1 MISAVGLTQSA
12 PTPEQLAAAL
22 MREFTEMQEHR
33 AQTALAHK
41 MGAVP
46 PDPPLSQV
54 AKAAYVR
61 PADPYTRVRY
71 TGD

>member
-1 MISAVGLTQSA
+1 MTV
-12 PTPEQLAAAL
+12 PTPEQLAAAYD
-22 MREFTEMQEHR
+22 REWDEMQEHR
-33 AQTALAHK
+33 AQTAQAHK

-54 AKAAYVR
+54 AKYAYVR
-61 PADPYTRVRY
+61 LAQPTRVKY

>member
-1 MISAVGLTQSA
+1 MTA
-12 PTPEQLAAAL
+12 PTSQDLAAAYD
-22 MREFTEMQEHR
+22 REWGEMQEHR
-33 AQTALAHK
+33 SAEGLIHRTQTAQAHK

-54 AKAAYVR
+54 AKYAYVR
-61 PADPYTRVRY
+61 PAQPTRVKY